1 MRCESVH
8 TSRHVAGCVLMSSG
22 LALSPTSPDL
32 SALHH
37 LPPDADH
44 AGPLHVAEFAD
55 LIIVELFGR
64 GRPFGLG
71 STRGDGALPE
81 PLRASRPFELFR
93 QFTEPFKD
101 EPPKTLEFGRSCPC
115 LPRRPRHGGSR
126 RRGRHRARA
135 LPGSGG
141 GDEVA
146 SRRVGDWPRA
156 TRDACQWGGGSLSTG
171 QSTLGAPFGHSPCDR
186 RCRRMGKR
194 RGRSSGLQPAM
205 ALAHANASALSVM
218 PGNRLRSSTAAANS
232 PPWSKAAR
240 IAAASVSVT
249 TNMLDSMVSRT
260 TPGKPHYGS
269 VNLHGQRTDHVPPIR
284 IIPGRRKD

>member
-101 EPPKTLEFGRSCPC
+101 EPPKTLES
-115 LPRRPRHGGSR
+115 
-126 RRGRHRARA
+126 AEA
-135 LPGSGG
+135 
-141 GDEVA
+141 
-146 SRRVGDWPRA
+146 
-156 TRDACQWGGGSLSTG
+156 
-171 QSTLGAPFGHSPCDR
+171 
-186 RCRRMGKR
+186 
-194 RGRSSGLQPAM
+194 
-205 ALAHANASALSVM
+205 ALAFLVAQGMAEVVGEDVIV
-218 PGNRLRSSTAAANS
+218 PVRFRDQ
-232 PPWSKAAR
+232 
-240 IAAASVSVT
+240 VEVT
-249 TNMLDSMVSRT
+249 R
-260 TPGKPHYGS
+260 
-269 VNLHGQRTDHVPPIR
+269 
-284 IIPGRRKD
+284 